1 MQQCLFVLICDH
13 GMEEPLADWLLEYAD
28 DMVFSSEP
36 IDCHGIA
43 NEALSSR
50 EQVSGR
56 QRKLMLQ
63 IQISMDK
70 AQRLREALARAFP
83 NAALRYWITSLAAAG
98 QLEQGHWRS
107 ASEPEA

>member
-1 MQQCLFVLICDH
+1 MQLCLFTLICDY

-43 NEALSSR
+43 HEVLSSR

-63 IQISMDK
+63 MQMTLDQ
-70 AQRLREALARAFP
+70 AEQLRDALARAFP
-83 NAALRYWITSLAAAG
+83 HAAIRYWTTPVIGAG
-98 QLEQGHWRS
+98 QLEHGRWHGAAES
-107 ASEPEA
+107 